1 MDKQLI
7 KVISK
12 LVEDKV
18 RTVIKEELTEILR
31 EGLQS
36 TIEEMQTEMISESA
50 VKYENNSTQP
60 VTSTFTQKTVKR
72 NPKLNFKKT
81 AFSDILNETDA
92 LREDGPLVMN
102 SVLDNAGGFEHGVN
116 ANGVPSYADLMTE
129 DISMTSADAM
139 NFGAQRKSMANMPVQ
154 PNMAAPATMT
164 DPETGKEYQVTNAV
178 ANVLNRDYSALM
190 KAIDKKKGR

>member
-18 RTVIKEELTEILR
+18 RAVIKEELTEILR

-36 TIEEMQTEMISESA
+36 TINEMKTEMISEA
-50 VKYENNSTQP
+50 TVKYENNSEQP

-81 AFSDILNETDA
+81 GFADILNETDA

-102 SVLDNAGGFEHGVN
+102 SVMDSVGS
-116 ANGVPSYADLMTE
+116 VPSYADLMTE

-139 NFGAQRKSMANMPVQ
+139 NFGAHRKSLANMPVQ
-154 PNMAAPATMT
+154 PNMAAPTVMH
-164 DPETGKEYQVTNAV
+164 DPETGKNMQVPDAV